1 MNAYRLYGNYINVR
15 TRMGNFLIVWVD
27 EINLQILNCVW
38 DNIKG
43 VTCFFLRI
51 VSFDY
56 VCVND
61 SALKCVES
69 AYILERWEVVEE

>member
-15 TRMGNFLIVWVD
+15 TRNWKLLKSVVD

-43 VTCFFLRI
+43 VTCF
-51 VSFDY
+51 
-56 VCVND
+56 
-61 SALKCVES
+61 
-69 AYILERWEVVEE
+69 